1 MSYEKFITEFL
12 NIKPSD
18 LSKISTS
25 TDSDGSLFIRVRL
38 AKNITL
44 CPYCNGDVK
53 TKAYYDR
60 KLTHSTFSNR
70 ICYII

>member
-25 TDSDGSLFIRVRL
+25 TDSDGSLFRHYNNNCGVVTPM
-38 AKNITL
+38 TL
-44 CPYCNGDVK
+44 SVVINRYNFYCG
-53 TKAYYDR
+53 
-60 KLTHSTFSNR
+60 LL
-70 ICYII
+70 

>member
-25 TDSDGSLFIRVRL
+25 TGSDGSLFIRVRL
-38 AKNITL
+38 AKNITYAL
-44 CPYCNGDVK
+44 IAMV
-53 TKAYYDR
+53 T
-60 KLTHSTFSNR
+60 
-70 ICYII
+70 